1 MQVGVPKAVEASLE
15 HHQGSNPLQDEK
27 GEAGI
32 DSASAWEWVDA
43 VQLMHSEAFGDLL
56 AG

>member
-1 MQVGVPKAVEASLE
+1 MPKAAEASLE
-15 HHQGSNPLQDEK
+15 HHQDSNLLQDEK
-27 GEAGI
+27 GEGGVA
-32 DSASAWEWVDA
+32 SASAWEWVDA